1 MKTLFTIGF
10 TKKTAEQ
17 FFNLLYTNHV
27 RRLIDVRLSNNSQ
40 LAGFAKG
47 IDLKFFLE
55 TFYGITYEHDLI
67 FAPTTSLFDRYR
79 AQKISWE
86 EYVEQFDEIMDER
99 DAAEHIKNLDY
110 DIDCACLLC
119 SEESAR
125 NCHRRLVAE
134 LIADTLDDIN
144 IEHLGDPLWNEIS
157 LF

>member
-17 FFNLLYTNHV
+17 FFNLLYSKHV
-27 RRLIDVRLSNNSQ
+27 RRLIDVRLSNNTQ

-47 IDLKFFLE
+47 CDLKFFLE
-55 TFYGITYEHDLI
+55 TFYGISYEHDLL
-67 FAPTTSLFDRYR
+67 FAPTKSLFNRYR
-79 AQKISWE
+79 AQKMTWA
-86 EYVEQFDEIMDER
+86 EYAEQFDEIMDER
-99 DAAEHIKNLDY
+99 DVVKHIQNLEY
-110 DIDCACLLC
+110 DIDRACLLC

-134 LIADTLDDIN
+134 LIRDTLDDVEI
-144 IEHLGDPLWNEIS
+144 IHLGDPLWKEIL